1 MTVLDRSVLEE
12 STLADLHAIA
22 SELSIDGY
30 RRLRKGDLIETILTR
45 QGGETAAAAPPQPA
59 PTESAGREEDV
70 PAGGSRRRRGRR
82 GGRGRTADRAG
93 TDDGEGEVDA
103 PPEESAEP
111 HDTVQEPSRR
121 SHRSRAGREERESRS
136 SREPRDEG
144 EARAGARVRGAVE
157 EQETVQ
163 GTVEL
168 LPNGSG
174 FVRVSPPEP
183 SDEDVYISAAQVKR
197 CELVSGDVVA
207 GPRRAAS
214 RSERFASLVRIDTV
228 NGLPASEIADRGRFD
243 DLPAQFPSAR
253 FDLGAADPVLKAL
266 GLIAPFGRGSRV
278 AITGGAWSGK
288 SRLLRKLAEAIA
300 AQPDLTVLVAL
311 TGVRPEE
318 LGDWAQAPVTP
329 AVALSL
335 TASAD
340 AQDNAVE
347 MVIDQ
352 ARRLAVRGTHAVV
365 AIDTLDGLHPFS
377 ARRALASA
385 RSLRDGGSVTVI
397 ATSSGPLGG
406 ETTVIALGTA
416 PTAPGSEP
424 VIDVA
429 ASGTLRPEL
438 LLSAA
443 GLKALAKERA
453 KAVK

>member
-1 MTVLDRSVLEE
+1 MTVIERSVLEQ

-45 QGGETAAAAPPQPA
+45 QGGESAAAAPPQPA
-59 PTESAGREEDV
+59 VGAESAGGEEDV
-70 PAGGSRRRRGRR
+70 PAGSSRRRRGRR
-82 GGRGRTADRAG
+82 GGRGRAADRAG
-93 TDDGEGEVDA
+93 ADAGEGEVDA
-103 PPEESAEP
+103 PAEESAEA

-121 SHRSRAGREERESRS
+121 SRRSRAGR
-136 SREPRDEG
+136 DDG
-144 EARAGARVRGAVE
+144 EARAGGEAHAGARARGAGE

-335 TASAD
+335 TASVD